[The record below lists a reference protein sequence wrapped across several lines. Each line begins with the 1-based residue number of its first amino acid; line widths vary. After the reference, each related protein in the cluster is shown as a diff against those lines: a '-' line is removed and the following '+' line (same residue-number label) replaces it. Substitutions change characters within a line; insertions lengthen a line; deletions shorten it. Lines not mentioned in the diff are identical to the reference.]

1 MNRAGRGDYL
11 HNLQRFGVKLGLQN
25 VGAVLSACGDP
36 QRRFPSVHVAGTNG
50 KGSVCAMLASILRA
64 DGRRVGLY
72 TSPHL
77 ADVRERIRID
87 DRTISESDFDR
98 LLGRIRNTIDRLL
111 AAGRLEA
118 HPTYFEVLTILA
130 FLHFAEC
137 KVDIAV
143 LEVGMG
149 GRFDAT
155 NIVNPLVSVITSIS
169 LDHREYLGSTLS
181 AIAFEKAGIIKP
193 GVPVVSG
200 VEGRAAEAVIR
211 RQARALG
218 APLASVFGRDGAL
231 FAARTAAGFR
241 FRYEFCGEAFPF
253 RLKLPG
259 RHQGENAAVAI
270 AAARTLGCVE
280 LPIARRTIL
289 SGLAAAEWPGRLETV
304 GRRPI
309 VRGFKTKAQ
318 QLPESAQQALKALRR
333 QALHARALA
342 AYVRDFVRAPL
353 VLVFAMLKDKAV
365 GRAAELLFPRPET
378 VILTSIPSP
387 RAASPEEILKAAP
400 RFRSKIA
407 IEPDLRAAIAQARRL
422 AGPKGTVLI
431 AGSLYLVGEVK
442 KLPKRLFNF

>member
-259 RHQGENAAVAI
+259 RHQGENAAVVI

-289 SGLAAAEWPGRLETV
+289 SGLAAAEWPGRLETD

-309 VRGFKTKAQ
+309 VLLDGAHN
-318 QLPESAQQALKALRR
+318 EDG
-333 QALHARALA
+333 ARALA

>member
-1 MNRAGRGDYL
+1 MNRGGRQDYL
-11 HNLQRFGVKLGLQN
+11 HSLQRFGVKLGLQN

-259 RHQGENAAVAI
+259 RHQGENAAVVI

-309 VRGFKTKAQ
+309 VLLDGAHN
-318 QLPESAQQALKALRR
+318 EDG
-333 QALHARALA
+333 ARALA

>member
-111 AAGRLEA
+111 ASGRLEA

-309 VRGFKTKAQ
+309 VLLDGAHN
-318 QLPESAQQALKALRR
+318 EDG
-333 QALHARALA
+333 ARALA

>member
-259 RHQGENAAVAI
+259 RHQGENAAVVI

-309 VRGFKTKAQ
+309 VLLDGAHN
-318 QLPESAQQALKALRR
+318 EDG
-333 QALHARALA
+333 ARALA

-422 AGPKGTVLI
+422 AGPKVTVLI

>member
-1 MNRAGRGDYL
+1 MNRAGREDYL

-77 ADVRERIRID
+77 ADVRERIRIGG
-87 DRTISESDFDR
+87 RIISEADFDG
-98 LLGRIRNTIDRLL
+98 LLGRVRRTIDRLL
-111 AAGRLEA
+111 ASGRLEA

-130 FLHFAEC
+130 FLHFAERQ
-137 KVDIAV
+137 VDVAV
-143 LEVGMG
+143 IEVGMG

-155 NIVNPLVSVITSIS
+155 NIIAPLVSVITSIS
-169 LDHREYLGSTLS
+169 LDHREYLGSSL
-181 AIAFEKAGIIKP
+181 AEIAFEKAGIIKP

-200 VEGRAAEAVIR
+200 VEGRAAGAVIR
-211 RQARALG
+211 RRARELDS
-218 APLASVFGRDGAL
+218 PLVSAFGRDGTL

-241 FRYEFCGEAFPF
+241 FRYDFCGEPFSF

-259 RHQGENAAVAI
+259 AHQGENAAVAI

-280 LPIARRTIL
+280 RPIDSRTIL
-289 SGLAAAEWPGRLETV
+289 SGLAAADWPGRLEAV
-304 GRRPI
+304 GRRPL
-309 VRGFKTKAQ
+309 VLLDGAHN
-318 QLPESAQQALKALRR
+318 EDG
-333 QALHARALA
+333 ARALA
-342 AYVRDFVRAPL
+342 SYVRDFVRGPL

-365 GRAAELLFPRPET
+365 ARSAEVLFPRPET
-378 VILTSIPSP
+378 IILTSIPSP
-387 RAASPEEILKAAP
+387 RAALPEEILKAAP

-407 IEPDLRAAIAQARRL
+407 IEPDLRSAIARARAL
-422 AGPKGTVLI
+422 AGPRGSVLI

-442 KLPKRLFNF
+442 KLPKHVFGAN

>member
-77 ADVRERIRID
+77 ADVRERIRIGG
-87 DRTISESDFDR
+87 RIISEADFDR
-98 LLGRIRNTIDRLL
+98 LLGLLQRTIDRLL
-111 AAGRLEA
+111 ASGRLEA

-130 FLHFAEC
+130 FLHFAERQ
-137 KVDIAV
+137 VDVAV
-143 LEVGMG
+143 IEVGMG

-155 NIVNPLVSVITSIS
+155 NIIAPLVSVITSIS
-169 LDHREYLGSTLS
+169 LDHREYLGSSL
-181 AIAFEKAGIIKP
+181 AEIAFEKAGIIKP

-200 VEGRAAEAVIR
+200 VEGRAAGAVIR
-211 RQARALG
+211 RRARELDS
-218 APLASVFGRDGAL
+218 PLVSAFGRDGTL

-241 FRYEFCGEAFPF
+241 FRYDFCGEPFSF

-259 RHQGENAAVAI
+259 AHQGENAAVAI

-280 LPIARRTIL
+280 RPIDRRTIL
-289 SGLAAAEWPGRLETV
+289 SGLAEAEWPGRLEAV
-304 GRRPI
+304 GRRPL
-309 VRGFKTKAQ
+309 VLLDGAHN
-318 QLPESAQQALKALRR
+318 EDG
-333 QALHARALA
+333 ARALA
-342 AYVRDFVRAPL
+342 SYVRDFVRGPL

-365 GRAAELLFPRPET
+365 ARSAEVLFPRPET
-378 VILTSIPSP
+378 IILTSIPSP

-407 IEPDLRAAIAQARRL
+407 IEPDLRSAIARARAL
-422 AGPKGTVLI
+422 AGPRGSVLI

-442 KLPKRLFNF
+442 KLPKHVFGAN